1 MASEC
6 ARRRIGRRG
15 SGPRPASGFVLAVT
29 LWILAGIAI
38 AVGLMT
44 LWSLQQLEQARL
56 GHERL
61 DDELAANGTRDT
73 LLYFASTRELTL
85 AGLPVEVMS
94 DELRAT
100 RRLDEMGSLVRDPIG
115 GELALDGTVYEGL
128 RGTRFAIQ
136 DEAGLFGVV
145 MPRDLELD
153 GFLISQGVDP
163 EQVPRLRDALL
174 DYIDSDELTRLNGAE
189 RREYEREGRPP
200 PPNRRLL
207 TPAEIGRVLGWDALE
222 PALLAEL
229 PERITPYYS
238 GAVNL
243 NTAPAVLLPH
253 WIPGCP
259 ETCDRLVTMRREQPF
274 RSGYDLQARLGI
286 ALPGDASIDYRFL
299 ADESLRITW
308 WGRAGA
314 AWRMH
319 VRLTPLADKRGP
331 WSILAAHPVLRPPTD
346 EPAEATGSPLLADPA
361 PDRH

>member
-1 MASEC
+1 MPMASDR
-6 ARRRIGRRG
+6 ARAYPRA
-15 SGPRPASGFVLAVT
+15 PRPAPGFVLAVT

-44 LWSLQQLEQARL
+44 LWSLQQVEQARV

-61 DDELAANGTRDT
+61 EDELAANGTRDT

-85 AGLPVEVMS
+85 AGLPVDVIS
-94 DELRAT
+94 DETRAL
-100 RRLDEMGSLVRDPIG
+100 RRLDEMGSLVREPIG
-115 GELALDGTVYEGL
+115 GELRLDGTVYRGL
-128 RGTRFAIQ
+128 RDTRFAIQ
-136 DEAGLFGVV
+136 DESGLFGIV
-145 MPRDLELD
+145 MPQDLALD
-153 GFLISQGVDP
+153 RFLVSQGADP

-189 RREYEREGRPP
+189 RREYESVQRPA

-207 TPAEIGRVLGWDALE
+207 TPGEIGRVLGWDQLE

-229 PERITPYYS
+229 PERITPFYA

-243 NTAPAVLLPH
+243 NTAPPALLPH
-253 WIPGCP
+253 WISGCP
-259 ETCDRLVTMRREQPF
+259 ETCDRLVAARKEQPF
-274 RSGYDLQARLGI
+274 RSGYDVQTRLGI
-286 ALPGDASIDYRFL
+286 ALPGDAGVDYRFL
-299 ADESLRITW
+299 ADETLRLTW

-331 WSILAAHPVLRPPTD
+331 WSILAAYPVLRPPIN
-346 EPAEATGSPLLADPA
+346 ESAEATGSVLLADPA

>member
-1 MASEC
+1 MASER
-6 ARRRIGRRG
+6 AWRRDCRC
-15 SGPRPASGFVLAVT
+15 GPRPAPGFVLAVT

-44 LWSLQQLEQARL
+44 LWSWQQLEQARV
-56 GHERL
+56 GHERME
-61 DDELAANGTRDT
+61 DELAANGTRDT
-73 LLYFASTRELTL
+73 LLYFASTRELTV

-94 DELRAT
+94 DEQRAMHK
-100 RRLDEMGSLVRDPIG
+100 LDEMGSLVRDPVG
-115 GELALDGTVYEGL
+115 GELRLDGSIYKGL
-128 RGTRFAIQ
+128 RDTRFAIQ
-136 DEAGLFGVV
+136 DEAGLFGMV

-153 GFLISQGVDP
+153 RFLVSQGVDP

-174 DYIDSDELTRLNGAE
+174 DYVDSDDLVRLNGAE
-189 RREYEREGRPP
+189 RREYERAHRPP

-207 TPAEIGRVLGWDALE
+207 TPSEIGRVMGWGALE
-222 PALLAEL
+222 PALLADL

-243 NTAPAVLLPH
+243 NTAPAVLLPF

-259 ETCDRLVTMRREQPF
+259 ETCDRLVAMRREQPF

-286 ALPGDASIDYRFL
+286 TLPGDAGIDYRFL
-299 ADESLRITW
+299 ADETLRITW

-331 WSILAAHPVLRPPTD
+331 WSILAAHPILRPPTD
-346 EPAEATGSPLLADPA
+346 EPAEATGSDLLADPA
-361 PDRH
+361 SDRH